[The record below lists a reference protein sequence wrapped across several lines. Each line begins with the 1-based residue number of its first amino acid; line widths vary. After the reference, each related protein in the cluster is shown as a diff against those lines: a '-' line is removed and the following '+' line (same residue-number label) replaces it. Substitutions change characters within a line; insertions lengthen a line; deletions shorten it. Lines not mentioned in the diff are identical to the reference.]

1 MEVPGRGSAVDVVET
16 LGLTGVDTVV
26 VGVVV
31 KDGLDTDVEVLVM
44 VKEIEIEETAQK
56 FFASWMVCVN

>member
-1 MEVPGRGSAVDVVET
+1 MEVPGRGGPVDGVET
-16 LGLTGVDTVV
+16 LGLTSVDTVV

-31 KDGLDTDVEVLVM
+31 KDGLDTDVEELVM

-56 FFASWMVCVN
+56 FFAS